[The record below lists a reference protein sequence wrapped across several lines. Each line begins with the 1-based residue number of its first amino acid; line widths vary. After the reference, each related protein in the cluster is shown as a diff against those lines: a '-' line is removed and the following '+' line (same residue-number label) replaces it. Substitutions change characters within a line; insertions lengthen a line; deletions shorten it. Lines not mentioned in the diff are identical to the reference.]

1 MYRRTCVGGVAVVGS
16 VHALTDCHSGVFYE
30 WCWVAMLCRVG
41 GGERRGRQGCACCAT
56 KANSFIWNGS
66 M

>member
-16 VHALTDCHSGVFYE
+16 VHALTDCHNGVFCE

-41 GGERRGRQGCACCAT
+41 GG
-56 KANSFIWNGS
+56 
-66 M
+66 